1 MSEFSF
7 FETIDLLEVSIPKSD
22 LFVKVV
28 HFLSLFITESQIPEP
43 IPIPRLKDLMLKVI
57 ENLQQMIGLTV
68 EDNESRILSITHLNV
83 VIELI
88 SSYLKLIKRLCEK
101 QMESESI
108 DFYLFDD
115 QERYD
120 SNESSCLN
128 NSQTPES
135 IDCRNNNLITELLSL
150 FLRSYKEIFKI
161 FLERFSENSNQSF
174 QMISSMNSC
183 LLIILENDIYA
194 KENLFPF
201 LQQLLTDG
209 NIAFLMQII
218 RNSKIDPIEKDFRN
232 NLSNLLSNFLIKMQE
247 FDVEDYI
254 INESLFLSVE
264 DLKEGM
270 DLIIGNYL

>member
-7 FETIDLLEVSIPKSD
+7 FQTLDLLEVSILKSD

-43 IPIPRLKDLMLKVI
+43 IPIPKLKGLMLKVI

-68 EDNESRILSITHLNV
+68 EDNESHILSITHLNV
-83 VIELI
+83 VIQLI

-115 QERYD
+115 QERYY
-120 SNESSCLN
+120 SNENSSLY

-135 IDCRNNNLITELLSL
+135 IDFRNNNLITELLSL

-183 LLIILENDIYA
+183 LVIILENDIYA

-209 NIAFLMQII
+209 NIAFLMHIM
-218 RNSKIDPIEKDFRN
+218 RNSKIDSQENDFRN

-247 FDVEDYI
+247 FDVENCI
-254 INESLFLSVE
+254 INESLLSVE

>member
-7 FETIDLLEVSIPKSD
+7 FETLDLLEVSILKSD

-28 HFLSLFITESQIPEP
+28 HFLSLFITEFQIPEP

-57 ENLQQMIGLTV
+57 ENLQQMIGLTA

-120 SNESSCLN
+120 SNESNSLN
-128 NSQTPES
+128 SSQTPES

-209 NIAFLMQII
+209 NIAFLMQIMQ
-218 RNSKIDPIEKDFRN
+218 NSKKDSREKDFRN

-247 FDVEDYI
+247 FDVENYI

-270 DLIIGNYL
+270 DLIIGNYF